1 MIPLNAM
8 NSWVFSGEPN
18 HIKTIWA
25 TVNKIAQKH
34 HSVLN
39 AKFKLGYQLPKGF
52 VEPVD
57 IPNNPHMPALVEGA
71 LQVCFDSSITK
82 IIHSK
87 NAFHST

>member
-1 MIPLNAM
+1 L
-8 NSWVFSGEPN
+8 SGEPN
-18 HIKTIWA
+18 HIKTIWT

-57 IPNNPHMPALVEGA
+57 IPNYPHMPAWSRVFCRSA
-71 LQVCFDSSITK
+71 SIPTSRKSSIVKTHFTVLK
-82 IIHSK
+82 AQK
-87 NAFHST
+87 TLK